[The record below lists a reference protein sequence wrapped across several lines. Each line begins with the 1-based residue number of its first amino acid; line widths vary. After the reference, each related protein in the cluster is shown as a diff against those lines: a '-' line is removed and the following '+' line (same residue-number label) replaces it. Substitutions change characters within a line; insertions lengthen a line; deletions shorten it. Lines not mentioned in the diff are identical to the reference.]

1 MFIKE
6 EDASSDD
13 ICTTSVV
20 REVPTDN
27 IFEEVEDVSVTLLSF
42 FCTLTL
48 LYHLHTFIISKYV
61 VFWEQNLIG
70 KYWKDC
76 C

>member
-6 EDASSDD
+6 EDASSED

-20 REVPTDN
+20 REVPTDD

-48 LYHLHTFIISKYV
+48 LYHLYSFIISKYV
-61 VFWEQNLIG
+61 AFWKQNLIG
-70 KYWKDC
+70 KYWKEC